1 MPLRLLIPNLITL
14 LALCAG
20 LSAMRMAIEGKF
32 DIAVYLVLLAAL
44 LDSMDGRIARLLKGT
59 SKFGAELDSLADF
72 VSFGAGPALILY
84 LWGMNNAGPIGW
96 IAVLVFSICGAL
108 RLARFNVQIED
119 PNRPAW
125 MANYF
130 TGVPIPAGAILLLL
144 PLYIERSGLPNLL
157 SPPLVTTVYT
167 IIIALLMVS
176 KVPVFSGKKLG
187 ARVPRDSVLPI
198 FVAAIA
204 FVPDLW
210 IMPSGRDLLPIAI
223 LSLTGSGAQFC
234 LAQAFRYGEVSLLAP
249 LEYGVLIWATIFG
262 YVFWGDLPTLTVLGG
277 VAIIIASSAYVAHRE
292 ARAKGATAVPDRDLI

>member
-1 MPLRLLIPNLITL
+1 MSSLFQPFTPDRNEPPRRRFRPVPMRLLIPNLITL

-20 LSAMRMAIEGKF
+20 LSAMRMALEGKF
-32 DIAVYLVLLAAL
+32 DIAVYLVLLAAI

-84 LWGMNNAGPIGW
+84 LWGMNNAGPVGW

-125 MANYF
+125 MANFF

-144 PLYIERSGLPNLL
+144 PIYLDRSGLPNLL
-157 SPPLVTTVYT
+157 SPPLVATAYT
-167 IIIALLMVS
+167 ILIALLMVS

-187 ARVPRDSVLPI
+187 ARVPRERVLPL

-204 FVPDLW
+204 FVALLFSYPWEVLAVG
-210 IMPSGRDLLPIAI
+210 SVAYLVSLPIIAMQ
-223 LSLTGSGAQFC
+223 ARKM
-234 LAQAFRYGEVSLLAP
+234 AQAERNAP
-249 LEYGVLIWATIFG
+249 PPSVE
-262 YVFWGDLPTLTVLGG
+262 
-277 VAIIIASSAYVAHRE
+277 
-292 ARAKGATAVPDRDLI
+292 GAPPAA

>member
-1 MPLRLLIPNLITL
+1 MSSLFQPFTPDRNEPPRRRFRPVPMRLLIPNLITL

-20 LSAMRMAIEGKF
+20 LSAMRMALEGKF
-32 DIAVYLVLLAAL
+32 DIAVYLVLLAAI

-84 LWGMNNAGPIGW
+84 LWGMNAAGPVGW

-125 MANYF
+125 MANFF

-144 PLYIERSGLPNLL
+144 PIYLDRSGLPNLL
-157 SPPLVTTVYT
+157 SPPLVATAYT
-167 IIIALLMVS
+167 ILIALLMVS

-187 ARVPRDSVLPI
+187 ARVPRERVLPL

-204 FVPDLW
+204 FVA
-210 IMPSGRDLLPIAI
+210 LLFSYPWEVLAVGSVAYLVSLPVIAMQ
-223 LSLTGSGAQFC
+223 ARKM
-234 LAQAFRYGEVSLLAP
+234 AQAERDAPPQPAEGEPPA
-249 LEYGVLIWATIFG
+249 A
-262 YVFWGDLPTLTVLGG
+262 
-277 VAIIIASSAYVAHRE
+277 
-292 ARAKGATAVPDRDLI
+292 